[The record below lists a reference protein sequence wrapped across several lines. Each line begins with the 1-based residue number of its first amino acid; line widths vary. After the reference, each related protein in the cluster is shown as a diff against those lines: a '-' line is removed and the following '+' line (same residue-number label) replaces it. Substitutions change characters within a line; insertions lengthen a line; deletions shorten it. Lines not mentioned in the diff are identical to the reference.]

1 MTTQLDHE
9 QMLSWANRCLDR
21 VELSASEFMGKKPYI
36 LSCDHDGKGSAP
48 DTRYYSFRVR
58 HRLPREEPSE
68 FVANEIG
75 DTLHALR
82 VSLDYLA
89 VHVVMKAI
97 PGGDEGRIAFPIF
110 TNAVEFDAQKSRRIP
125 GIESA
130 NLSLFNAFVAAQPY
144 SGRYAH
150 QPTHDPLAILDAL
163 EQPHKHRRMLAAR
176 PGPYDFT
183 YYVAGGSADTIRE
196 VRLLDM
202 PASPF
207 GDDEQTEIARF
218 LIETDAAGNAKAD
231 VNGRVRYFVF
241 FDEKGPAQRAPAIRL
256 LKEIRDRISNEI
268 FPLFDRFA

>member
-1 MTTQLDHE
+1 MANQLDHE
-9 QMLSWANRCLDR
+9 QMLSWADRCLDR

-36 LSCDHDGKGSAP
+36 WSCDRDGKGSAP

-58 HRLPREEPSE
+58 HRLPRVEPSE

-89 VHVVMKAI
+89 VHVVMKAV

-110 TNAVEFDAQKSRRIP
+110 TNAADFAAQKNRRIP

-130 NLSLFNAFVAAQPY
+130 NTALFNAFVAAQPY

-150 QPTHDPLAILDAL
+150 QPTRDPLAILDAL

-183 YYVAGGSADTIRE
+183 YFVARGSTAAVRE
-196 VRLLDM
+196 VHLIDM

-207 GDDEQTEIARF
+207 GDDEQAEIARF
-218 LIETDAAGNAKAD
+218 LLETDAAGNAKAD
-231 VNGRVRYFVF
+231 VQGRVRYFVF
-241 FDEKGPAQRAPAIRL
+241 FDKKGPAQSAPAIRL
-256 LKEIRDRISNEI
+256 LKEIRDRITNEI
-268 FPLFDRFA
+268 FPAFDNFI